1 MIIELLFNLLFSVV
15 NILFLPFDGLN
26 LIISSDIFSTVIDYC
41 SVALYVLPIQ
51 NFIPIIAFVISTM
64 VLRILIAALKTLW
77 DILPI
82 V

>member
-26 LIISSDIFSTVIDYC
+26 LIIGSDIFSTVINYL

-51 NFIPIIAFVISTM
+51 NFIPIIAFVTATM
-64 VLRILIAALKTLW
+64 LFRILIAALKTLW
-77 DILPI
+77 DILPL

>member
-26 LIISSDIFSTVIDYC
+26 LIIGSDIFSTVMNYC
-41 SVALYVLPIQ
+41 SVALYVIPIQ
-51 NFIPIIAFVISTM
+51 NFIPIIVFVIGTM
-64 VLRILIAALKTLW
+64 TFRILISVLKTLW
-77 DILPI
+77 DILPL

>member
-26 LIISSDIFSTVIDYC
+26 LIISSDIFSTVMNYC
-41 SVALYVLPIQ
+41 SVALYVFPIQ
-51 NFIPIIAFVISTM
+51 NFIPIIVFVIGTM
-64 VLRILIAALKTLW
+64 LFRILISALKTFW
-77 DILPI
+77 DILPF

>member
-15 NILFLPFDGLN
+15 SILFLPFDGLN
-26 LIISSDIFSTVIDYC
+26 LLIGSDIFSTVIDYC
-41 SVALYVLPIQ
+41 SVALYVFPIQ

-77 DILPI
+77 DILPFI
-82 V
+82 